1 LGERH
6 RNEWGALRAG
16 AGPPGPRATPW
27 SPILLALLLVNIILF
42 CSAAAVRHQ
51 PPTSDPVFQ
60 KLEAIV
66 KTISEI
72 TGFEQKH
79 AVPYGRMNHDQL
91 RKFLAKRLKAT
102 LRPEE
107 LHADELSL
115 KLFGLVP
122 QDFDLKKSTVDLLT
136 EQAAAF
142 YDYQEKR
149 LFILDTSSLSE
160 EEITLAHELSH
171 ALADQ
176 HFNMEKF
183 MEEEPANDDE
193 NLAHSAVV
201 EGQATWLMMAYQM
214 KKVGLTPAP
223 TPEML
228 AQAAGNTEA
237 SNSQYPVLDKSPIYI
252 QRSLLFPYDEGTLF
266 FDAVYRK
273 LGQPAFARV
282 FTDPPVDSSQILHP
296 DRYFAHQH
304 ATKPPLPAWKPKD
317 KNKEVASGT
326 VGEFDHYMLLFQYD
340 GKEEA
345 DRRSPH
351 LKGGVYKILEVGPAK
366 SPLLE
371 FASEW
376 DSPDQAQAFFADYQ
390 KVLRGK
396 WKTFQPSAS
405 LESEFSGHAENGYF
419 TVRWSGALITSVEGI
434 QSEEEW
440 TRLVRQQAEAAN
452 KLVNV
457 SN

>member
-1 LGERH
+1 M
-6 RNEWGALRAG
+6 LRKSAG
-16 AGPPGPRATPW
+16 F
-27 SPILLALLLVNIILF
+27 LLLSVCIFLF
-42 CSAAAVRHQ
+42 CGASARHQ
-51 PPTSDPVFQ
+51 TQTSDPVFQ
-60 KLEAIV
+60 KLDSIV
-66 KTISEI
+66 RTISEI

-79 AVPYGRMNHDQL
+79 AVPYGRMNHEQL
-91 RKFLAKRLKAT
+91 RKFLAKRLKTT

-115 KLFGLVP
+115 KMFGLVP

-160 EEITLAHELSH
+160 EEVTLAHELSH

-201 EGQATWLMMAYQM
+201 EGQATWLMMAYQL
-214 KKVGLTPAP
+214 KKAGLAPAP
-223 TPEML
+223 TAEMV
-228 AQAAGNTEA
+228 AQAANNTET
-237 SNSQYPVLDKSPIYI
+237 SNSDYPVLDKSPIYI
-252 QRSLLFPYDEGTLF
+252 QRSLLFPYDEGTRF

-282 FTDPPVDSSQILHP
+282 FTDPPADSSQIMHP
-296 DRYFAHQH
+296 DRYFAHQR
-304 ATKPPLPAWKPKD
+304 ATKPALPAWKPKE
-317 KNKEVASGT
+317 KNKEAASGT
-326 VGEFDHYMLLFQYD
+326 VGEFDLYMLLFQYG

-345 DRRSPH
+345 ERMSPH
-351 LKGGVYKILEVGPAK
+351 LKGGDYKILEVGAAK

-371 FASEW
+371 YASEW
-376 DSPDQAQAFFADYQ
+376 DSPEEAQAFFTAYQ

-396 WKTFQPSAS
+396 WKTCQPSVD
-405 LESEFSGHAENGYF
+405 LESEFSGHSDNGYF
-419 TVRWSGALITSVEGI
+419 TVRWNQTLVTSVEGI

-440 TRLVRQQAEAAN
+440 SRLVHQQADAAS
-452 KLVNV
+452 KPLSVN
-457 SN
+457 N

>member
-1 LGERH
+1 LDAQLKNR
-6 RNEWGALRAG
+6 WGALRAG
-16 AGPPGPRATPW
+16 AGAPGPRATPW
-27 SPILLALLLVNIILF
+27 SPILRALLLVNLILF

-60 KLEAIV
+60 KLDAIV

-79 AVPYGRMNHDQL
+79 AVPYGRMNHEQL

-228 AQAAGNTEA
+228 AQAADNTEA

-273 LGQPAFARV
+273 LGFE
-282 FTDPPVDSSQILHP
+282 P
-296 DRYFAHQH
+296 DH
-304 ATKPPLPAWKPKD
+304 
-317 KNKEVASGT
+317 ASGSILRAPARHQT
-326 VGEFDHYMLLFQYD
+326 AASRV
-340 GKEEA
+340 EA
-345 DRRSPH
+345 EGQEQ
-351 LKGGVYKILEVGPAK
+351 GGGLGNGGRIRPLHASVSIRQQGRGGPA
-366 SPLLE
+366 SA
-371 FASEW
+371 ASKGRSVQNPRGW
-376 DSPDQAQAFFADYQ
+376 PRQAAASRICFRMGLARSSSGF
-390 KVLRGK
+390 LRRLSEG
-396 WKTFQPSAS
+396 SA
-405 LESEFSGHAENGYF
+405 
-419 TVRWSGALITSVEGI
+419 R
-434 QSEEEW
+434 
-440 TRLVRQQAEAAN
+440 
-452 KLVNV
+452 
-457 SN
+457 